1 MSRTWN
7 PRTSRNGI
15 EYGGYAS
22 QYYWEYPTNP
32 GAYFD
37 PSLNTYDLALPNCT
51 TYAYGR
57 ILEAGDPA
65 PITGFH
71 NANAWHYYLTNG
83 WTYEAY
89 SDHTVRQGDIV
100 EWCTGGRNH
109 VAVIEDWDANLGVI
123 YVSQSY
129 YTDTSGGVS
138 GYRDYTICGSTKQ
151 SVSDWGINNYPGRFF
166 SYASVY
172 SAYGVAPDYILRNP
186 NSVPDP
192 GVNTPTILT
201 KQQRRRRIIRYV

>member
-1 MSRTWN
+1 MSRPWTV
-7 PRTSRNGI
+7 RQTVTGI
-15 EYGGYAS
+15 EYGGTS
-22 QYYWEYPTNP
+22 SIYYWNEGLNP
-32 GAYFD
+32 GASFD
-37 PSLNTYDLALPNCT
+37 AGLNTYDLALPNCT

-65 PITGFH
+65 PISGWH
-71 NANAWHYYLTNG
+71 NASAWHNYLING

-89 SDHTVRQGDIV
+89 SDHTVRQGDLV

-109 VAVIEDWDANLGVI
+109 VAVVEYPDGEAEII

-129 YTDTSGGVS
+129 YTDTSGGSS
-138 GYRDYTICGSTKQ
+138 GYRDYHICGSTKA
-151 SVSDWGINNYPGRFF
+151 SVSNWGLTNYPGRYF
-166 SYASVY
+166 SYTSVY

-192 GVNTPTILT
+192 PASRLFIAP
-201 KQQRRRRIIRYV
+201 KRKIIRRIRYV

>member
-1 MSRTWN
+1 MSRPWTV
-7 PRTSRNGI
+7 RQTVTGI
-15 EYGGYAS
+15 EYGGTSS
-22 QYYWEYPTNP
+22 QYYWNEGLNP
-32 GAYFD
+32 GASFD
-37 PSLNTYDLALPNCT
+37 AGLNTYDLALPNCT

-65 PITGFH
+65 PISGWH
-71 NANAWHYYLTNG
+71 NASAWHNYLING

-89 SDHTVRQGDIV
+89 SDHTVRQGDLV

-109 VAVIEDWDANLGVI
+109 VAVIEYPDGNAGII

-129 YTDTSGGVS
+129 YTDTSGGSS
-138 GYRDYTICGSTKQ
+138 GYRDYHICGSTKA
-151 SVSDWGINNYPGRFF
+151 SVSNWGLTNYPGRYF
-166 SYASVY
+166 SYTSVY

-192 GVNTPTILT
+192 QPGRLIIAPKRKII
-201 KQQRRRRIIRYV
+201 RRIRYV

>member
-1 MSRTWN
+1 MSRPWT
-7 PRTSRNGI
+7 PRTTYSGI
-15 EYGGYAS
+15 QYGGAAS

-37 PSLNTYDLALPNCT
+37 PSLNTYDLSLPNCT

-57 ILEAGDPA
+57 VLEAGDPA
-65 PITGFH
+65 PISGWH
-71 NANAWHYYLTNG
+71 NANAWHNYLING

-89 SDHTVRQGDIV
+89 SDHTVRKGDIV

-129 YTDTSGGVS
+129 YTDTSGGVN
-138 GYRDYTICGSTKQ
+138 GYRDYHICGSTKT
-151 SVSDWGINNYPGRFF
+151 SVSNWGLTNYPGRFF

-186 NSVPDP
+186 NSVPTVVGDFKFFTGKKP
-192 GVNTPTILT
+192 I
-201 KQQRRRRIIRYV
+201 RRRINKHV